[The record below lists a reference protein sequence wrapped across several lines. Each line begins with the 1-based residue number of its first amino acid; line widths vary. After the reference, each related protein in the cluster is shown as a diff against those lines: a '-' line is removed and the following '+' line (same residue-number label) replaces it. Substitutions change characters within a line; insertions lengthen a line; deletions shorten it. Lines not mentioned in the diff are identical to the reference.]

1 MKQSHDAFEDDFE
14 DNLDEFSSEE
24 DYEAQGAYG
33 DKDDYGLCPLC
44 GGPGETVSVGVRQWV
59 VCHRDRVKWRLG
71 LGFFALFQRRE
82 TWDQTPREVASYR
95 EVQPLRE
102 PKEETETRKNQ
113 VPDDEEARFR
123 RMMGE

>member
-1 MKQSHDAFEDDFE
+1 MKQSYDEFEDDSD

-33 DKDDYGLCPLC
+33 DKDDYGLCPVC

-82 TWDQTPREVASYR
+82 KWDQTPREVASYR

-102 PKEETETRKNQ
+102 TKKEIIEAKPQ
-113 VPDDEEARFR
+113 DDEEARFR